1 MDENKCQQCGT
12 PAAPD
17 AKFCEQCGAT
27 LTAGSTTQ
35 EAPQAV
41 PQPEPE
47 TAPAATAAASTAA
60 PAPAPTFQ
68 APGPAALPYQGVAIR
83 FVALLIDVI
92 ILAIITGIITAPFN
106 TPSSISVT
114 NTTGVP
120 MFSVAPNPLAWVGG
134 LLSALIDF
142 LYFVLLQGAYGQTVG
157 KMAVKI
163 KVVREDGSKIS
174 YVDAVVR
181 TILLIIDAIPY
192 FIPYLLGAI
201 LIWTSEMKQ
210 RLGDRVAHTVVVKV

>member
-12 PAAPD
+12 PTAPD

-27 LTAGSTTQ
+27 LTPATTQ

-47 TAPAATAAASTAA
+47 TAPAATAAATTAA
-60 PAPAPTFQ
+60 PAATFQ
-68 APGPAALPYQGVAIR
+68 APYAAASPYQGVAIR

-106 TPSSISVT
+106 TPSSISLT

-120 MFSVAPNPLAWVGG
+120 TFSVAPNPLAWVGG

-142 LYFVLLQGAYGQTVG
+142 LYFVLLLGAYGQTVG

-181 TILLIIDAIPY
+181 TILLLIDAIPY

-201 LIWTSEMKQ
+201 LIWTSDMKQ
-210 RLGDRVAHTVVVKV
+210 RLGDRVAHTVVVKA